1 MKILVIEDEKI
12 ERITIENTL
21 NVHFPHVLIETAS
34 NSIDAMNL
42 YQSFCPDI
50 VMSDINIPG
59 GMNGLEV
66 ISQMKALRDC
76 LFLIITSYSSFD
88 YIQQAIRLGINSFLL
103 KPLNEEKLVQNV
115 SQLIQQ
121 YEQNQIEKKRQ
132 SVLYERLQEMMPI
145 LKRNLFYAIMQNE
158 TPYEIQSA
166 LQYLEWDCSDA
177 ICLVFHEKA
186 FHDMNL
192 FLRIIEYRFPTFY
205 ILYNRHEEH
214 FVVYLMKKG
223 RFDQE
228 EAKILEKELNEVFQ
242 QQEVKVSGFISGCEH
257 FYSLYHFALYTK
269 QQRNFKYVDFVH
281 EQTLNIDEFCDE
293 VISLGYE
300 RKISEL
306 NFKLNAFQQ
315 YLGHRTSDE
324 QNYEL
329 YAFIQRM
336 SSKSLRLSNEE
347 MNHILSLNTLSER
360 ISKMQGMIQEHFS
373 QRRHH
378 GISQKVKQYI
388 EQNYMKQIS
397 LQSLA
402 DYLDLTPFY
411 VSRLVKEEF
420 SQTFTELLVQ
430 YRMEQAKKYLR
441 QDCKIKEA
449 ALLSGFGDV
458 NYFSKVF
465 KKMTGLS
472 PKEYQKKICD

>member
-1 MKILVIEDEKI
+1 M
-12 ERITIENTL
+12 
-21 NVHFPHVLIETAS
+21 
-34 NSIDAMNL
+34 
-42 YQSFCPDI
+42 
-50 VMSDINIPG
+50 
-59 GMNGLEV
+59 
-66 ISQMKALRDC
+66 
-76 LFLIITSYSSFD
+76 
-88 YIQQAIRLGINSFLL
+88 
-103 KPLNEEKLVQNV
+103 
-115 SQLIQQ
+115 
-121 YEQNQIEKKRQ
+121 
-132 SVLYERLQEMMPI
+132 
-145 LKRNLFYAIMQNE
+145 
-158 TPYEIQSA
+158 
-166 LQYLEWDCSDA
+166 
-177 ICLVFHEKA
+177 
-186 FHDMNL
+186 
-192 FLRIIEYRFPTFY
+192 
-205 ILYNRHEEH
+205 YNRHEEH

-347 MNHILSLNTLSER
+347 MNHILSLNTLPER

-388 EQNYMKQIS
+388 EQHYMKQIS

-441 QDCKIKEA
+441 QDSQLWILENQKTLFLVDIKALKITIQVPGK
-449 ALLSGFGDV
+449 LI
-458 NYFSKVF
+458 N
-465 KKMTGLS
+465 
-472 PKEYQKKICD
+472 